1 MQLLELAELA
11 NLEVSGEHL
20 IGLIMKIIPNDD
32 DNATTT
38 LNIPSSKN
46 QGEAMFNVY
55 WFHYVVFRRCLA
67 VSRNHNMCVHFIP
80 YMDPT
85 EMQLFRVFFRVFHRW
100 GVTT

>member
-85 EMQLFRVFFRVFHRW
+85 EMQLFPGFFRVFHRW